1 MSLIKIETNQEVVKA
16 KYKSVMDKLA
26 KGEKFEDFSVEELLY
41 SILGIIVVADEPKVA
56 FLLKI
61 IKDFADYD
69 YDEIKHR
76 PVVEIV
82 EGLQFL
88 EKEKIIKI
96 LIALIQFEIMTDVID
111 RQLKR
116 REE

>member
-69 YDEIKHR
+69 YDDIKYR
-76 PVVEIV
+76 PIVEII

-88 EKEKIIKI
+88 EKEKIIEI
-96 LIALIQFEIMTDVID
+96 LDALIQFEIMSEMAIK
-111 RQLKR
+111 QLKGG
-116 REE
+116 E